1 MNKLKKSNAT
11 KYSKTDRKRD
21 KDKNISSETEKLI
34 DDIFTNVPRINKDA
48 KKKKT
53 SLNRMSKRV
62 AVVSQNIQHLQRLRE
77 T

>member
-53 SLNRMSKRV
+53 SLNEVSKRV
-62 AVVSQNIQHLQRLRE
+62 AVVSQSIQHLQRLRE

>member
-53 SLNRMSKRV
+53 SLNEVSKRV
-62 AVVSQNIQHLQRLRE
+62 AVMSQSIQHLQRLRE